1 MSTRRKE
8 THVVSLPPLVEPAE
22 SLSVDEVR
30 RYSRHLIIPDV
41 AMAGQKR
48 LKNAKVLCVGAG
60 GLGSPALMYLAAAG
74 VGTLGIVEFDVVD
87 ESNLQR
93 QIIHGQSDVGRSKAA
108 SARDSVREINPFV
121 TVNLYEE
128 RLDSSNVME
137 LFAQYDLIID
147 GTDNFAT
154 RYLVNDA
161 CVLLH
166 KPYVW
171 GSIYRFDG
179 QAAVFWADEGPCYR
193 CLYPEPPPPGM
204 VPSCAEG
211 GVLGVLCA
219 SIGSIQVN
227 EAIKLITGIGEP
239 LVGSLMV
246 YDALEMEYRKITVR
260 KDPNCAVCGD
270 HPTVT
275 ELIDYEEFCGVVSE
289 EAQQAAVGSTITASE
304 LKDLIDADK
313 PIFLVDVR
321 EPAEWEIVRIPGATL
336 VPKDEILRG
345 DALAMLP
352 QDKQI
357 VMYCKTGV
365 RSAET
370 LAAVKSAG
378 FRDAVHVQGGV
389 IAWVNQVDPS
399 LPSY

>member
-1 MSTRRKE
+1 MS
-8 THVVSLPPLVEPAE
+8 VPPLVEPAE
-22 SLSVDEVR
+22 SLSIDEVR

-41 AMAGQKR
+41 AMTGQKR
-48 LKNAKVLCVGAG
+48 LKNAKVLCIGAG

-74 VGTLGIVEFDVVD
+74 VGTLGIVEFDTVD

-93 QIIHGQSDVGRSKAA
+93 QIIHGQSDIGRSKAE
-108 SARDSVREINPFV
+108 SARDSVLEINPLV
-121 TVNLYEE
+121 QVNVHEVH
-128 RLDSSNVME
+128 LDSSNVME
-137 LFAQYDLIID
+137 LFAQYDLIVD

-161 CVLLH
+161 AVLLG

-179 QAAVFWADEGPCYR
+179 QASVFWAEYGPCYR

-246 YDALEMEYRKITVR
+246 YDALEMEYRKIKVR
-260 KDPNCAVCGD
+260 KDPNCAVCGE

-275 ELIDYEEFCGVVSE
+275 ELIDYEAFCGVVSE
-289 EAQQAAVGSTITASE
+289 EAQQAAAGSTITVHDLKE
-304 LKDLIDADK
+304 LHRLREADRADRRARAGRVGDRAHPRRDAD
-313 PIFLVDVR
+313 PEGRD
-321 EPAEWEIVRIPGATL
+321 PARRRA
-336 VPKDEILRG
+336 R
-345 DALAMLP
+345 
-352 QDKQI
+352 
-357 VMYCKTGV
+357 
-365 RSAET
+365 
-370 LAAVKSAG
+370 LAAAG
-378 FRDAVHVQGGV
+378 PPDRHVLQDR
-389 IAWVNQVDPS
+389 ACARPRRWPR
-399 LPSY
+399 